1 MKWIPNSADKTRV
14 YDETQKWK
22 VHNCQV
28 YINNNKLI
36 LMSVAEGG
44 GHYLPIRDTTR
55 INHNSINEYI
65 RSAITTKLMT

>member
-1 MKWIPNSADKTRV
+1 
-14 YDETQKWK
+14 
-22 VHNCQV
+22 
-28 YINNNKLI
+28 
-36 LMSVAEGG
+36 MSVAEGG